1 MSKKPKQK
9 LNKQTNE
16 KLLSRLRT
24 ILLAALIIIV
34 FYPPYLQGL
43 FFEKH
48 FLPTQIFVFAV
59 FIVFL
64 IYKWMKK
71 DHKFFKTP
79 IDYIAIGFVLVYF
92 ISIFAAVH
100 TRSAIIEW
108 MKYLMYFA
116 VFYMLSS
123 LADNLKTKFIILWTI
138 VASAAGSSILGIDSA
153 MGGNLVGFL
162 NNIFKNFGA
171 KTDVFFGLFV
181 GSRVHST
188 LQYPNAMA
196 SYVMAVF
203 FIAAGLLIISKKI
216 WQKALLG
223 GSCFILFLTL
233 MLTKSRG
240 VQLLFPVILV
250 IFFLVIPEGSRI
262 KSVTQV
268 ILLAVP
274 AAVISLLINPYLS
287 ADELNTK
294 ALLLVLAGALIS
306 VIFGIIS
313 EYIGSFLQKVNWKV
327 YAVVFSAFAVITIA
341 AVIHIVNA
349 SVPLELSHDAAE
361 GNRTITRSKDIAL
374 KPNKEYILSY
384 KADARMEQEQ
394 NYAYFVRIF
403 SLDKNNILFGGSTQ
417 LLRENLMNTN
427 GMEDNSIRFTTSE
440 NNELTRISFSI
451 YYTGTNV
458 KVDDVKIIDAE
469 TGKVVKKVIFKN
481 KYNLDSIISRFENMG
496 LSKSLIS
503 RLIFYKD
510 GMKIFGRS
518 WLLGSG
524 GGAWDYLY
532 RQYQS
537 YRYSSSQAHNFPL
550 QLGIETGILGIL
562 VLLSLAFSLVFI
574 SIKYIK
580 KVNSEVNSK
589 STKEENNDSVFINSA
604 VIAAIAALLIHSVMD
619 FDFSEAAMLL
629 LFWQLIALF
638 SIETKE
644 KLTLQQMIP
653 FNLKQKMAKSRDNKA
668 ETKGKALT
676 AAAMVISV
684 TACIFS
690 LNFNTAS
697 AHVQKAYE
705 YVKDNNIDEAIESI
719 NKAIN
724 LDGYNEKYIT
734 GFMPVPARPD
744 IKTGLADLLFA
755 KNDILRQKEQTG
767 EKIPESE
774 MQVLQRQ
781 LSQVNNN
788 IMKLEKKAENNL
800 SLSSNIASFCFRTGQ
815 TDKGLE
821 YLNNSISLFPF
832 EPSLWHSKIDVY
844 YQLMR
849 KHFNDEDYENTMKY
863 IESAF
868 SAIDEAKETNKKNM
882 NPFIFNAD
890 TIELLEKMQFINDYI
905 DNPDE
910 LKSINEIVHYTIPY
924 TDVNLDTIPDQ
935 WRISDTAL
943 LKAAVSD
950 EGIKIKATGR
960 AYIYTQYH
968 PKFKQGKAY
977 RIEVQLK
984 EPVDY
989 LAYFIYGIKDRTE
1002 LKKEENKYVAEFL
1015 VKNEPDENENQLRIY
1030 VESDCTIENI
1040 LIKELTE

>member
-1 MSKKPKQK
+1 MSKKTKQK
-9 LNKQTNE
+9 INTVKNE
-16 KLLSRLRT
+16 KLLNFLRV
-24 ILLAALIIIV
+24 ILLAALIIII

-48 FLPTQIFVFAV
+48 FLPTQIFVFGV
-59 FIVFL
+59 FILFL

-79 IDYIAIGFVLVYF
+79 IDYIAIGFVVVYF
-92 ISIFAAVH
+92 ISIFVAVH

-123 LADNLKTKFIILWTI
+123 LADNIKTKLIILWTI
-138 VASAAGSSILGIDSA
+138 VASAVGSSILGLDAA

-162 NNIFKNFGA
+162 NNIFKKLGA
-171 KTDVFFGLFV
+171 KSDVFFGLFV
-181 GSRVHST
+181 GNRVHST

-203 FIAAGLLIISKKI
+203 FIVLGLLIVSTKT
-216 WQKALLG
+216 WQKAIIG
-223 GSCFILFLTL
+223 GSSFILFLTL

-250 IFFLVIPEGSRI
+250 IFFIVIPKGSRI
-262 KSVTQV
+262 KAIAQV

-274 AAVISLLINPYLS
+274 AIVISLLINPYLS

-294 ALLLVLAGALIS
+294 ALLLVLAGVIIS
-306 VIFGIIS
+306 VALGIIS
-313 EYIGSFLQKVNWKV
+313 GYIGSFLQKVNWKV
-327 YAVVFSAFAVITIA
+327 YAAVFSAFVIVTIA
-341 AVIHIVNA
+341 AVIHIANA
-349 SVPLELSHDAAE
+349 LVPLELSHDVVAE
-361 GNRTITRSKDIAL
+361 NKTITRSKDIAL
-374 KPNKEYILSY
+374 KPNNEYILSY

-403 SLDKNNILFGGSTQ
+403 SLDKNNILFGGSKQ

-427 GMEDNSIRFTTSE
+427 GMEENSIRFITSE

-451 YYTGTNV
+451 YYAGTSV

-469 TGKVVKKVIFKN
+469 TGKVVKKVTFKN
-481 KYNLDSIISRFENMG
+481 KYNLDSIISRFENIR
-496 LSKSLIS
+496 LQKSLIS

-537 YRYSSSQAHNFPL
+537 YKYASSQAHNFPL

-562 VLLSLAFSLVFI
+562 ALLSLVFSLVFI
-574 SIKYIK
+574 SIKYI
-580 KVNSEVNSK
+580 NNINSK
-589 STKEENNDSVFINSA
+589 INSKTTQEENNDSVFINSA
-604 VIAAIAALLIHSVMD
+604 VITAIAALLIHSVMD
-619 FDFSEAAMLL
+619 FDFSEPAMLL

-638 SIETKE
+638 NTEIKE
-644 KLTLQQMIP
+644 KLTMQQMLPI
-653 FNLKQKMAKSRDNKA
+653 NIKQKTAKSYVNKV
-668 ETKGKALT
+668 ETKGKVLT
-676 AAAMVISV
+676 AAAMVITV
-684 TACIFS
+684 TAFIFS

-697 AHVQKAYE
+697 AHAQKAYE
-705 YVKDNNIDEAIESI
+705 HAKDNNIDEAIESI
-719 NKAIN
+719 NKAIK
-724 LDGYNEKYIT
+724 LDGYNEKYVL
-734 GFMPVPARPD
+734 GYNPLPAKPD
-744 IKTGLADLLFA
+744 IKTGLADLLFM
-755 KNDILRQKEQTG
+755 KNDMFRQKEQKG
-767 EKIPESE
+767 EKIPENE
-774 MQVLQRQ
+774 KLLLQKQ
-781 LSQVNNN
+781 LNEVNSK
-788 IMKLEKKAENNL
+788 IIKLGKTAENNL
-800 SLSSNIASFCFRTGQ
+800 NLSNNIASFCFRMGQ

-821 YLNNSISLFPF
+821 YLNNSISLYPF
-832 EPSLWHSKIDVY
+832 EPSLWHSKIDIY
-844 YQLMR
+844 YQLMS
-849 KHFNDEDYENTMKY
+849 KHFNNGDYENAMKY

-868 SAIDEAKETNKKNM
+868 GAIDEAKETNKRNM
-882 NPFIFNAD
+882 NPFTFSAD
-890 TIELLEKMQFINDYI
+890 TMELLEKMQFINDHI
-905 DNPDE
+905 NNLDE

-924 TDVNLDTIPDQ
+924 MDVNLDTRPDQ
-935 WRISDTAL
+935 WRINDTSL
-943 LKAAVSD
+943 LNAVAD
-950 EGIKIKATGR
+950 HEGMKIKASGR

-968 PKFKQGKAY
+968 PKFKQGKTY

-989 LAYFIYGIKDRTE
+989 LKYYISGIKNATSFKQKD
-1002 LKKEENKYVAEFL
+1002 NIYISEFL
-1015 VKNEPDENENQLRIY
+1015 VENEPNKNGNQLRIY
-1030 VESDCTIENI
+1030 MESDCIIENI
-1040 LIKELTE
+1040 LVKELIK

>member
-1 MSKKPKQK
+1 MSKKSKQK
-9 LNKQTNE
+9 HNMLNE
-16 KLLSRLRT
+16 KMLSRLRT

-59 FIVFL
+59 FILFL

-116 VFYMLSS
+116 VFYMISS
-123 LADNLKTKFIILWTI
+123 LADNLKTRLIILWTI
-138 VASAAGSSILGIDSA
+138 IASAVGSSILGIDAA

-162 NNIFKNFGA
+162 NNIFKKLGA
-171 KTDVFFGLFV
+171 ESDVFFGLFV
-181 GSRVHST
+181 GSRIHST

-196 SYVMAVF
+196 SYVMAAF
-203 FIAAGLLIISKKI
+203 FIAAGLLIVSKKI
-216 WQKALLG
+216 WQKAIIG
-223 GSCFILFLTL
+223 GSCFILFLTF

-240 VQLLFPVILV
+240 VQLLSPIILV
-250 IFFLVIPEGSRI
+250 IFFVVIPKGSRI
-262 KSVTQV
+262 KAITQV
-268 ILLAVP
+268 ILLSVP
-274 AAVISLLINPYLS
+274 AIVISLLINPYLS
-287 ADELNTK
+287 VDELNTK
-294 ALLLVLAGALIS
+294 AFLLVLAGAIIS

-313 EYIGSFLQKVNWKV
+313 GHIGSLLQKVNWKV
-327 YAVVFSAFAVITIA
+327 YVAVFSAFVIIAVA

-361 GNRTITRSKDIAL
+361 ENRTVTSSKNVAL

-384 KADARMEQEQ
+384 KADAKMEEEQ

-417 LLRENLMNTN
+417 LLRENLMDTH
-427 GMEDNSIRFTTSE
+427 GMEENSIRFTTSE

-451 YYTGTNV
+451 YYKGTNV
-458 KVDDVKIIDAE
+458 KVDDIKIIDAE
-469 TGKVVKKVIFKN
+469 TGKVVKKVTFKN
-481 KYNLDSIISRFENMG
+481 KYNLDSIISRFENIR
-496 LSKSLIS
+496 LQKSLIS

-537 YRYSSSQAHNFPL
+537 YKYASSQAHNFPL

-562 VLLSLAFSLVFI
+562 VLLCLVFSLVFI
-574 SIKYIK
+574 SIKYMKTDNSGESIK
-580 KVNSEVNSK
+580 
-589 STKEENNDSVFINSA
+589 TGQEENNGAMFLNPA
-604 VIAAIAALLIHSVMD
+604 VITAIAALLLHSVMD
-619 FDFSEAAMLL
+619 FDFSEPAMLL

-644 KLTLQQMIP
+644 KLTLQQMMP
-653 FNLKQKMAKSRDNKA
+653 FNIKQKMKSYVNKA

-676 AAAMVISV
+676 AVAIVISV

-697 AHVQKAYE
+697 AHAQTAYE
-705 YVKDNNIDEAIESI
+705 QAKDNNIDEAIESI
-719 NKAIN
+719 NKAIK
-724 LDGYNEKYIT
+724 LDGYNEKYVT
-734 GFMPVPARPD
+734 GLTPVPARPD
-744 IKTGLADLLFA
+744 IRTGLVDLLFM
-755 KNDILRQKEQTG
+755 KNDMFRQKEQKG

-774 MQVLQRQ
+774 LQLLQMQLNQAN
-781 LSQVNNN
+781 SK
-788 IMKLEKKAENNL
+788 IIELEKMAENNL
-800 SLSSNIASFCFRTGQ
+800 NLSNNIASFCFRTGQ

-832 EPSLWHSKIDVY
+832 EPSLWYSKIDIY
-844 YQLMR
+844 YQLMK
-849 KHFNDEDYENTMKY
+849 KHFNDEDYENTLKY

-905 DNPDE
+905 DNLDE
-910 LKSINEIVHYTIPY
+910 LMTINEIVHYTIPY
-924 TDVNLDTIPDQ
+924 MDVNLDSIPDQ

-943 LKAAVSD
+943 LNAAAD
-950 EGIKIKATGR
+950 NEGIKIKASGR

-968 PKFKQGKAY
+968 PKFKQGKKY
-977 RIEVQLK
+977 RIEVHLK
-984 EPVDY
+984 EPVNY
-989 LAYFIYGIKDRTE
+989 LKYYVSGIKGPTNFKQKD
-1002 LKKEENKYVAEFL
+1002 NIYISEFL
-1015 VKNEPDENENQLRIY
+1015 VENEPNKNGNQLRIY
-1030 VESDCTIENI
+1030 VESDCIIENI
-1040 LIKELTE
+1040 LVKELIK

>member
-1 MSKKPKQK
+1 MSKKTKQK
-9 LNKQTNE
+9 INTVKNE
-16 KLLSRLRT
+16 KLLNFLRV
-24 ILLAALIIIV
+24 ILLAALIIII

-59 FIVFL
+59 FMVFL

-79 IDYIAIGFVLVYF
+79 IDYIAIGFVVVYF
-92 ISIFAAVH
+92 ISIFVAVH

-123 LADNLKTKFIILWTI
+123 LADNLKTRLIILWTI
-138 VASAAGSSILGIDSA
+138 VASAAGSSIIGLDAA
-153 MGGNLVGFL
+153 MGGKLVKLL
-162 NNIFKNFGA
+162 NNIFKKLGA
-171 KTDVFFGLFV
+171 ETDVFFGLFV

-203 FIAAGLLIISKKI
+203 FFAIGLLIISKKA
-216 WQKALLG
+216 WQKALAG
-223 GSCFILFLTL
+223 GLSFILFLTF

-240 VQLLFPVILV
+240 AQLLFPVILV
-250 IFFLVIPEGSRI
+250 IFFIVIPKGSRI
-262 KSVTQV
+262 KAITQV
-268 ILLAVP
+268 ILQAVP
-274 AAVISLLINPYLS
+274 AVVISLIINPYLS
-287 ADELNTK
+287 ANEINIK
-294 ALLLVLAGALIS
+294 ALLLVAAGM
-306 VIFGIIS
+306 IIS
-313 EYIGSFLQKVNWKV
+313 AISGILSGYIGSFLQKVDWKV
-327 YAVVFSAFAVITIA
+327 YAAVLSLFVIVAAA
-341 AVIHIVNA
+341 AVIHIANA
-349 SVPLELSHDAAE
+349 SVPLELSNDAAE
-361 GNRTITRSKDIAL
+361 ENKTITRSKDIAL

-403 SLDKNNILFGGSTQ
+403 SLDKNNILFGGSKQ
-417 LLRENLMNTN
+417 LLRENLMDTN
-427 GMEDNSIRFTTSE
+427 GMEEYSVRFTTPE

-451 YYTGTNV
+451 YYAGTSV

-469 TGKVVKKVIFKN
+469 TGKVVKKVTFKN
-481 KYNLDSIISRFENMG
+481 KYNLDSIISRFENIR
-496 LSKSLIS
+496 LQKSLIS

-537 YRYSSSQAHNFPL
+537 YKYASSQAHNFPL

-562 VLLSLAFSLVFI
+562 VLLCLVFSLVFI
-574 SIKYIK
+574 SIKYMKTDNSGESIK
-580 KVNSEVNSK
+580 
-589 STKEENNDSVFINSA
+589 TGQEENNGAMFLNPA
-604 VIAAIAALLIHSVMD
+604 VITAIAALLLHSVMD
-619 FDFSEAAMLL
+619 FDFSEPAMLL

-638 SIETKE
+638 NTEIKE
-644 KLTLQQMIP
+644 KLTMQQMLPI
-653 FNLKQKMAKSRDNKA
+653 NIKQKTAKSYVNKV
-668 ETKGKALT
+668 ETKGKVLT
-676 AAAMVISV
+676 AAAMVITV
-684 TACIFS
+684 TAFIFS
-690 LNFNTAS
+690 LNFSTAS
-697 AHVQKAYE
+697 AHAQTAYE
-705 YVKDNNIDEAIESI
+705 QAKDNNIDEAIESI
-719 NKAIN
+719 NKAIK
-724 LDGYNEKYIT
+724 LDGYNEKYVT
-734 GFMPVPARPD
+734 GLTPVPARPD
-744 IKTGLADLLFA
+744 IRTGLVDLLFM
-755 KNDILRQKEQTG
+755 KNDMFRQKEQKG

-774 MQVLQRQ
+774 LQLLQMQLNQAN
-781 LSQVNNN
+781 SK
-788 IMKLEKKAENNL
+788 IIELEKMAENNL
-800 SLSSNIASFCFRTGQ
+800 NLSNNIASFCFRTGQ

-832 EPSLWHSKIDVY
+832 EPSLWYSKIDIY
-844 YQLMR
+844 YQLMK
-849 KHFNDEDYENTMKY
+849 KHFNDEDYENTLKY

-905 DNPDE
+905 DNLDE
-910 LKSINEIVHYTIPY
+910 LMTINEIVHYTIPY
-924 TDVNLDTIPDQ
+924 MDVNLDSIPDQ

-943 LKAAVSD
+943 LNAAAD
-950 EGIKIKATGR
+950 HEGMKIKASDR

-968 PKFKQGKAY
+968 PKFKQGKKY
-977 RIEVQLK
+977 RIEVHLK
-984 EPVDY
+984 EPVNY
-989 LAYFIYGIKDRTE
+989 LKYYVSGIKGATSFKQKD
-1002 LKKEENKYVAEFL
+1002 NIYISEFL
-1015 VKNEPDENENQLRIY
+1015 VENEPNENGNQVRIY
-1030 VESDCTIENI
+1030 MESDCTIENI
-1040 LIKELTE
+1040 LVKEIK